1 MLSNQLPADEL
12 AHIRDEIRDLRAREE
27 ELRQCFTED
36 CDNGHFEG
44 CSYDVVVQ
52 LHTRRVLQK
61 SRLPAAILND
71 PRYFTEKSTP
81 VVRVVERAQPRLP
94 FGFAENSNPFGAENF
109 DVIERF

>member
-12 AHIRDEIRDLRAREE
+12 AQIRDKIYNLRAREE
-27 ELRQCFTED
+27 ELRLCFTED
-36 CDNGHFEG
+36 CENGRFEG
-44 CSYDVVVQ
+44 CSHDVVVQ

-81 VVRVVERAQPRLP
+81 VVRVVERVEPRLP